1 MAPGGEAAE
10 SERTMRDEPEQRWPQ
25 GGYPGRRQP
34 PNQPQ
39 PFGRDPSS
47 YEPTRP
53 YPGGGEYGGQGQG
66 QGSYGGYGGQGP
78 GGYGGYDDPTYPSQ
92 QQPGQY
98 VPPPTPN
105 RVPRWPDPNQPP
117 AQQPPQRPAYSPHP
131 PAGYGYGEPMGQR
144 AYAPPAVE
152 RRPPA
157 PARHAERHPAGHAL
171 PHLPIAHVFLIA
183 GLAAMFFAVGQQ
195 WGVDAQGNA
204 IFVSSFTSPSVQHI
218 TGVDTGIAASKLA
231 YGIVIAAAALSL
243 AMILFNIVVT
253 AINKVIGVVGLGGC
267 ATLLFF
273 PVLWGAGTLL
283 FVVLLGA
290 AGFAGLGFLS
300 GLPAV
305 QAHGLSTISMAHYSL
320 GWYLWVGGATAVFI
334 GMLGQLVLRRR

>member
-1 MAPGGEAAE
+1 MRDDP
-10 SERTMRDEPEQRWPQ
+10 ERTSPWDGSRGQQW
-25 GGYPGRRQP
+25 P

-39 PFGRDPSS
+39 AYGRDPSP

-53 YPGGGEYGGQGQG
+53 YPGGGSGGYGDQGGGQGG
-66 QGSYGGYGGQGP
+66 YGGYGGQGQASY
-78 GGYGGYDDPTYPSQ
+78 GEYGGYNDPTYQPPSQ
-92 QQPGQY
+92 SPGQY

-117 AQQPPQRPAYSPHP
+117 APQRPAYP
-131 PAGYGYGEPMGQR
+131 PPQPQR
-144 AYAPPAVE
+144 AYAPPAAERYAPAPSRRAE
-152 RRPPA
+152 RRP
-157 PARHAERHPAGHAL
+157 AGHSL
-171 PHLPIAHVFLIA
+171 PHLPIAHVFLVA

-204 IFVSSFTSPSVQHI
+204 IFVNSFTSPSVQHI
-218 TGVDTGIAASKLA
+218 AGVDTGIAATKLGYA
-231 YGIVIAAAALSL
+231 IVIAAAVLSFAL
-243 AMILFNIVVT
+243 ILFNFVITIVH
-253 AINKVIGVVGLGGC
+253 KVIGVIGLGGC

-273 PVLWGAGTLL
+273 PVLWGAATLL

-305 QAHGLSTISMAHYSL
+305 QAHGLSTISVAHYTL
-320 GWYLWVGGATAVFI
+320 GWYLWVGGTAAVFI